1 MFALS
6 YAQRA
11 GLMAALPV
19 AMLALADKPLFDEV
33 AGALVTL
40 DDMSQVEAVLHA
52 FEAQRIEITS
62 AIADSIVAQMSVSEG
77 ELYSARLAMRFAR
90 DPVGERAA

>member
-11 GLMAALPV
+11 GLMAALPI

-33 AGALVTL
+33 AGALVAL
-40 DDMSQVEAVLHA
+40 DDMNQAEAVLHA
-52 FEAQRIEITS
+52 FDAQRIEITP
-62 AIADSIVAQMSVSEG
+62 AIADSIVAQMGVSEG
-77 ELYSARLAMRFAR
+77 ELYSARLALRHAS
-90 DPVGERAA
+90 EALAA

>member
-19 AMLALADKPLFDEV
+19 PMLDLADASLFAEV

-40 DDMSQVEAVLHA
+40 DDLTQIEAVQHA
-52 FEAQRIEITS
+52 FEAQRIEITP
-62 AIADSIVAQMSVSEG
+62 AIAESIVSQMGVSEG
-77 ELYSARLAMRFAR
+77 ELYSARLKM
-90 DPVGERAA
+90 DIAA